1 MSQER
6 KRQWRSA
13 LADTLGFMKGE
24 LPARAAEAIAAHAH
38 ASERLTAWTQ
48 LGGALL
54 FLLIYLATPA
64 RFSVE
69 AVYEPAPLALMLYAG
84 FVAARLWLAYR
95 TTVPVLVQA
104 GAIVMDFALLY
115 GLIALLPLAYHAP
128 LALALKHTAFAYAFA
143 LVALRALRLEPGWVA
158 FSGGVAATGWAL
170 LAFIAAQAPGALTA
184 DPIAYFTA
192 PHVLPAAEF
201 DRVAALLA
209 VTAVLWLAVRHG
221 RVLVYK
227 AFISDAATRELSRF
241 FSPELAKRIA
251 TGSNATIPGVA
262 EMRDAAVIFFDMRG
276 FSNLSRSM
284 TPTAMIE
291 LLAAYH
297 ALVVPI
303 IRAHG
308 GSVDK
313 FLGDGILTSFGAV
326 EPSTTYA
333 RDALESA
340 VVIAQA
346 TQEWRAHRLDLGMT
360 APDIGMGLASGRIL
374 FGAIGIEDRLEYTVL
389 GDAVNLAAKL
399 EKQTKAEQVRGL
411 TTAETY
417 VLAYE
422 QGFKHPLD
430 VRPARRIAGI
440 DGEFDLMVIA

>member
-1 MSQER
+1 
-6 KRQWRSA
+6 
-13 LADTLGFMKGE
+13 
-24 LPARAAEAIAAHAH
+24 
-38 ASERLTAWTQ
+38 
-48 LGGALL
+48 
-54 FLLIYLATPA
+54 
-64 RFSVE
+64 
-69 AVYEPAPLALMLYAG
+69 
-84 FVAARLWLAYR
+84 
-95 TTVPVLVQA
+95 
-104 GAIVMDFALLY
+104 
-115 GLIALLPLAYHAP
+115 
-128 LALALKHTAFAYAFA
+128 
-143 LVALRALRLEPGWVA
+143 
-158 FSGGVAATGWAL
+158 
-170 LAFIAAQAPGALTA
+170 
-184 DPIAYFTA
+184 
-192 PHVLPAAEF
+192 
-201 DRVAALLA
+201 
-209 VTAVLWLAVRHG
+209 
-221 RVLVYK
+221 
-227 AFISDAATRELSRF
+227 
-241 FSPELAKRIA
+241 
-251 TGSNATIPGVA
+251 
-262 EMRDAAVIFFDMRG
+262 MRG